1 MNPAV
6 IMLMAIL
13 LLQPAMALAGI
24 IVRSGEHAAYSR
36 LVFPLKG
43 KMKWRMKWLG
53 DRYEL
58 RFFPPPGRIDLSNVF
73 RFIPRTR
80 LRTMQAPA
88 DLPGVIMIPAAG
100 YHARAR
106 ELLPGYLVVDFRAGP
121 VRVRETGTLGTH
133 DRVRA
138 SMIGPP
144 WPPHL
149 ATNAGR
155 DKTEPGPGH
164 AGTMTPARL
173 GRESQKTTSRPA
185 KVPPGGQANG
195 ETARVFLPDIRLM
208 LARAHLLAQLRNAR
222 DEGLILPGPE
232 GGRKVAHAARA
243 DSATPQAPQPGNPE
257 GSVGLE
263 ARRHLVV
270 HPVAGTPSTVAPALS
285 PDEQA
290 RCPEDRV
297 FRLPFDPGQGRVPV
311 ALGTLRSGIVNEAG
325 RVDPGKLEN
334 MVRFFI
340 SRRMG
345 VEARA
350 LLDSYPG
357 ILADAPLLADMVRVI
372 ETGTAKPNGALGRY
386 VGCPGKAGIWAIFSR
401 PDLTITSYADGQ
413 SLLSDFAMLPAGL
426 RHLLGAGLVGR
437 LRKAGALRLASGIAA
452 LTRRAPGPESD
463 EFKLEKA
470 RLDLAMNRTQ
480 QARKELSTIAKG
492 RSPLAARAMTIFLE
506 AGLKAGVSAPPGML
520 DVAAFQAF
528 SLRFTPAGA
537 RLRRAEILQR
547 AIAGNQGEAFDILA
561 HETRVGAVD
570 KQDAAEIAA
579 GIFRSF
585 SLERMDPGQFVEL
598 FFHFRGLLGRAAK
611 FDDVRRHV
619 ARALIKSGLPAVA
632 LEVLSPMSRRES
644 RATRLI
650 RARALINLDSAR
662 TALDL
667 LDGIT
672 GPEAGKLRAQALER
686 LGLYS
691 RALALEHGSTDSPAL
706 QRTAWRAGR
715 WDIVRKG
722 RDKLR
727 KDAAIYAQGG
737 AGNGTVR
744 DGVPTFATH
753 LKAPEKPQLAG
764 LRRILEAS
772 RLSRQTV
779 ENLLRQNPAP

>member
-1 MNPAV
+1 MNPAA
-6 IMLMAIL
+6 IMLATVL

-24 IVRSGEHAAYSR
+24 TVRSGEHAAYSR

-80 LRTMQAPA
+80 LRSMQAPA
-88 DLPGVIMIPAAG
+88 DLPGVVMIPAAG

-121 VRVRETGTLGTH
+121 VRVRETGPLVTPGPA
-133 DRVRA
+133 RA

-144 WPPHL
+144 WPPL
-149 ATNAGR
+149 LTTSAGR
-155 DKTEPGPGH
+155 GETEPGQGP
-164 AGTMTPARL
+164 AGSTTQARL
-173 GRESQKTTSRPA
+173 GGESQKTTSRPA
-185 KVPPGGQANG
+185 KVPPVDQASG
-195 ETARVFLPDIRLM
+195 ETARVFFPDIRLM

-222 DEGLILPGPE
+222 EEGVILPGPE
-232 GGRKVAHAARA
+232 GGHKADRAAGA
-243 DSATPQAPQPGNPE
+243 DSANSGIPQPGNSN

-263 ARRHLVV
+263 ARRNMSV
-270 HPVAGTPSTVAPALS
+270 HPVPGTQSVAVPALN
-285 PDEQA
+285 PDDLA
-290 RCPEDRV
+290 RCPDDRV
-297 FRLPFDPGQGRVPV
+297 FRLPFDRRQGRMPV
-311 ALGTLRSGIVNEAG
+311 ALGALRSGIVNEAG

-357 ILADAPLLADMVRVI
+357 ILTDASLLADMARVI
-372 ETGTAKPNGALGRY
+372 EIGAGAPDGALGRY
-386 VGCPGKAGIWAIFSR
+386 VGCPGEAGIWAIFSR
-401 PDLTITSYADGQ
+401 PYLTATSYADGQ

-452 LTRRAPGPESD
+452 LTQRAPGPESD

-470 RLDLAMNRTQ
+470 RLDLAMNRTR
-480 QARKELSTIAKG
+480 QARKELSTIASG
-492 RSPLAARAMTIFLE
+492 RSPIAAEAMTLFLE
-506 AGLKAGVSAPPGML
+506 AGLKAGVPAPPDML
-520 DVAAFQAF
+520 DIAAFQAF

-547 AIAGNQGEAFDILA
+547 AIAGDQGEAFDILA

-585 SLERMDPGQFVEL
+585 SLERMDPAQFVKL
-598 FFHFRGLLGRAAK
+598 FFRFRGLLGSAAK

-632 LEVLSPMSRRES
+632 LQVLSPMSRRES
-644 RATRLI
+644 PATRLI
-650 RARALINLDSAR
+650 RARALIDLDSAR
-662 TALDL
+662 MALDL
-667 LDGIT
+667 LDGMT
-672 GPEAGKLRAQALER
+672 GPEVGKLRTQALER
-686 LGLYS
+686 LGLYG
-691 RALALEHGSTDSPAL
+691 RAVASEPGLTDSPAL
-706 QRTAWRAGR
+706 QQTAWRAGR

-722 RDKLR
+722 RNKLR
-727 KDAAIYAQGG
+727 KDAAIYAEGG
-737 AGNGTVR
+737 PGDGMVR

-764 LRRILEAS
+764 LQGLLKAS
-772 RLSRQTV
+772 RQSRQTV